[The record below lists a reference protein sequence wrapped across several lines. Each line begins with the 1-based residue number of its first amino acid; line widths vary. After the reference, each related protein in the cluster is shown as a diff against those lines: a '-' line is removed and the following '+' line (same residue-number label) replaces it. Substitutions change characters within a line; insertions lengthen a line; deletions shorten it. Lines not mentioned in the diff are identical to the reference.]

1 MIKLGVIKVTAEGE
15 QCNIEAEVGPDDILM
30 EEGKTFYECLK
41 KTMEPYFKL
50 MDDRLW
56 EMNKRI
62 LGSNELVRRLEPE
75 AQMAVKYVCEV
86 LMGQVPNS
94 DIDKLVKKGQERRE
108 IELAE
113 LAIQKDLEKSK
124 KPH

>member
-15 QCNIEAEVGPDDILM
+15 QCNIEAEVAPENIVVK
-30 EEGKTFYECLK
+30 EGQSFYDALQEFLA
-41 KTMEPYFKL
+41 PYFKL

-56 EMNKRI
+56 NMNKRI
-62 LGSNELVRRLEPE
+62 LASNELVRRLEPE

-113 LAIQKDLEKSK
+113 LAIKEDLK
-124 KPH
+124 KGKKTN